1 MSMKNISISISENS
15 QNPCKD
21 YIIDDGLLQYII
33 SIISA
38 EYQYINFVWICSSD
52 YNRISFFKRVNLY
65 QKRIT
70 RAKGV
75 TIHNT
80 LRIINRLPD
89 KRLKKFCKKNK
100 FTLETEFDNGMVLS
114 DVLSN
119 AEINYKVDVISV
131 IDTCNADLTKIYNL
145 AKKFCS
151 NLRFKQNFIYSQQF
165 TEKETEKYLLK
176 LKELFDYW
184 LKDKD
189 GIFLK
194 PFIDHIRNIYKVA
207 VEKECINSSC
217 LGRTLNIDSYGR
229 IYLCAQSQNSEYEL
243 GNFKNFSSV
252 SEIFQSEVF
261 TKLVENMIERR
272 KSCMAD
278 CSHFNFCQGGCCA
291 CVNTYGMSKAY
302 CEIVKELDEYISSTI
317 QDIITTNTSLGD
329 FNPVLANI
337 VKEVISY
344 NPAVLVTKES
354 ISK

>member
-15 QNPCKD
+15 KNPCKD

-33 SIISA
+33 SIVSA

-52 YNRISFFKRVNLY
+52 YNRIPFLKRINLY

-100 FTLETEFDNGMVLS
+100 FTLETEFDNSMVLI

-119 AEINYKVDVISV
+119 AEINYKVDVISI
-131 IDTCNADLTKIYNL
+131 IDTCKSDLTQIYNL
-145 AKKFCS
+145 SKKFCS
-151 NLRFKQNFIYSQQF
+151 NLRFKQNFIYSQQLNG
-165 TEKETEKYLLK
+165 KETEKYLIK

-194 PFIDHIRNIYKVA
+194 PFIDYIRNIYNVA

-217 LGRTLNIDSYGR
+217 LGRTLNINYDGS
-229 IYLCAQSQNSEYEL
+229 IYLCAQAQNSAYEL

-252 SEIFQSEVF
+252 SEIFQGDVF
-261 TKLVENMIERR
+261 TKLVESMIETR

-291 CVNTYGMSKAY
+291 CVNTYGMSEAY
-302 CEIVKELDEYISSTI
+302 CEIVKELDEYISNTI
-317 QDIITTNTSLGD
+317 RGIITTNTNLSD

-344 NPAVLVTKES
+344 NPAVLVTKEA
-354 ISK
+354 ISR

>member
-1 MSMKNISISISENS
+1 MSMKSISISISENIEH
-15 QNPCKD
+15 PCKD
-21 YIIDDGLLQYII
+21 YIIDDALLQYII
-33 SIISA
+33 SIVSA
-38 EYQYINFVWICSSD
+38 EYQYINFVWICSSE
-52 YNRISFFKRVNLY
+52 YNRIPFFKRVNLY

-89 KRLKKFCKKNK
+89 KRLKNFCKKNK
-100 FTLETEFDNGMVLS
+100 ITLETEFDNDMLLS
-114 DVLSN
+114 DALSN
-119 AEINYKVDVISV
+119 AETNYKVDVISV

-291 CVNTYGMSKAY
+291 CVNTYGTSKAY
-302 CEIVKELDEYISSTI
+302 YEIVKELDEYISSTI